1 MRYLL
6 LMAAVPDA
14 PPAPVDLSPPT
25 GWVEEMQRRG
35 VDLGGARLR
44 PADEAVTVRVRDG
57 ATLTADGPF
66 AELREQVA
74 GYGLIEADDLDD
86 AIEIAAKHPAARL
99 GAVEIRPLASTGRT
113 GTGRIRTGQGG
124 PAPR

>member
-14 PPAPVDLSPPT
+14 PAAPVDHSPPT
-25 GWVEEMQRRG
+25 AWVAEMQRRG

-44 PADEAVTVRVRDG
+44 PPDEAVAIRVRDG
-57 ATLTADGPF
+57 ITLTTDGPF

-74 GYGLIEADDLDD
+74 GYGLIDAADLDD
-86 AIEIAAKHPAARL
+86 AIEIAAAHPGARL
-99 GAVEIRPLASTGRT
+99 GAVEIRPLATTGSD
-113 GTGRIRTGQGG
+113 GAQNGWGQGL
-124 PAPR
+124 AARR